1 MNRDCGVET
10 AEEVSRWSPRLNEID
25 LILTTAMAQQ
35 SHIPEKWRT
44 KALSQVKASDDPNL
58 PPGCDV
64 NSQSFC
70 YIDSESSDS
79 EGQYIDLVMNPERF
93 TGYAGESA
101 HRVWG
106 AIYEENCFGLSEK
119 VAGGLAAAGESKG
132 WEASGKGAGLQGGF
146 GTEVKKTL
154 VAKKEEECLEKRIY
168 YRIISGK
175 SGVAYMLRTCPSLNP
190 SILLF
195 SRTARKYQYS
205 HLRRLSRPNDRPMG
219 AWLFP

>member
-1 MNRDCGVET
+1 M
-10 AEEVSRWSPRLNEID
+10 
-25 LILTTAMAQQ
+25 
-35 SHIPEKWRT
+35 
-44 KALSQVKASDDPNL
+44 
-58 PPGCDV
+58 

-79 EGQYIDLVMNPERF
+79 EGQYIDLVLNPERF

-119 VAGGLAAAGESKG
+119 VAGGLAAAGESRG

-146 GTEVKKTL
+146 GTEVKKSL

-168 YRIISGK
+168 YRIISGMFCAA
-175 SGVAYMLRTCPSLNP
+175 GMLRPCRSLP
-190 SILLF
+190 CFI
-195 SRTARKYQYS
+195 
-205 HLRRLSRPNDRPMG
+205 
-219 AWLFP
+219 LFPLGLHASISIHICADYLDQTTGQWVRDSTFGTLKHKPRTDGIFRNLPGA

>member
-10 AEEVSRWSPRLNEID
+10 AEEVSRLIRLRLNEFD
-25 LILTTAMAQQ
+25 SMLIVVIARQ

-79 EGQYIDLVMNPERF
+79 EGQYIDLVLNPERF

-106 AIYEENCFGLSEK
+106 AIYEENCFGLSER
-119 VAGGLAAAGESKG
+119 VAGGLAAAGESRG

-175 SGVAYMLRTCPSLNP
+175 SCTARLLRTCRSLPS
-190 SILLF
+190 STLF
-195 SRTARKYQYS
+195 PSRTACKHQYS
-205 HLRRLSRPNDRPMG
+205 YLRRLSRPNDRPMG
-219 AWLFP
+219 A